1 MTWLAEIMSLLCTHG
16 AGLGVLGAAVAF
28 IWSVWQFFDV
38 RRRDFKNREF
48 ETYHRLIKELVQ
60 PDKDVGTFLDRQ
72 IAIVFELR
80 HFDRYREVSVRML
93 KGLKGHWSSD
103 VPKNKRLLDEI
114 DLTLGYLEGR
124 TK

>member
-1 MTWLAEIMSLLCTHG
+1 MTWVTEIVSFLSTYG

-28 IWSVWQFFDV
+28 VWSVWQFFDV

-60 PDKDVGTFLDRQ
+60 PDKDLGIFLDRQ

-80 HFDRYREVSVRML
+80 HFDRYREVSARLL
-93 KGLKGHWSSD
+93 KGLKELWGTD
-103 VPKNKRLLDEI
+103 IPKHKRLLEEI
-114 DLTLGYLEGR
+114 DLTLNHLKVRE
-124 TK
+124 K